1 MTKKIFSY
9 FSILSLIIT
18 GCTIK
23 ENTTISYQ
31 LDLPAHFSN
40 PIIPTNNPLTKE
52 AIALG
57 EKLFFDPILSRDSSI
72 ACVNCHHP
80 QLAFADSVA
89 ISPGV
94 DGRLGFRN
102 APTLMNMAWLDL
114 INKDG
119 GISKLDLQAMTPIE
133 DHEEMD
139 LSVLKVAKRLND
151 QPEYVSLS
159 NQAYQR
165 PIDAFVITRAL
176 ASYLRTLTSFNSPY
190 DQYVL
195 GDTTALSLSAIR
207 GKALFFSKK
216 ANCSQCHS
224 GFNFTNNGFE
234 NNGLYNVYKDN
245 GRQRVTL
252 LPEDESKF
260 RVPTLRNIA
269 LTAPYMHDGS
279 VENMEA
285 VITHYDTG
293 GKNHPNKSA
302 ILQPLH
308 LSTAEKRDLIA
319 FLESLTDVKYVQPLV
334 ELPSIENV
342 DK

>member
-1 MTKKIFSY
+1 MTKKLLVY
-9 FSILSLIIT
+9 FACLYLIVA
-18 GCTIK
+18 CLPVK
-23 ENTTISYQ
+23 EKVPTSNYQ
-31 LDLPAHFSN
+31 LTLPSHIPS
-40 PIIPTNNPLTKE
+40 PKLPTNNPLTKE
-52 AIALG
+52 AVALG

-72 ACVNCHHP
+72 ACKNCHLP
-80 QLAFADSVA
+80 QLAFSDSVA

-102 APTLMNMAWLDL
+102 APTLMNLAWLDL

-159 NQAYQR
+159 KKAYQR

-195 GDTTALSLSAIR
+195 GDTAALSQSAIR
-207 GKALFFSKK
+207 GKNLFFSKK

-224 GFNFTNNGFE
+224 GFNFTNNAFE
-234 NNGLYNVYKDN
+234 NNGLYNAYIDN

-260 RVPTLRNIA
+260 RVPTLRNIT

-279 VENMEA
+279 LKNLEA
-285 VITHYDTG
+285 VIVHYNKG
-293 GKNHPNKSA
+293 GNNHPYKST
-302 ILQPLH
+302 ILQPLD
-308 LSTAEKRDLIA
+308 LSASEKNDLLA
-319 FLESLTDVKYVQPLV
+319 FLETLTSKDF
-334 ELPSIENV
+334 
-342 DK
+342 